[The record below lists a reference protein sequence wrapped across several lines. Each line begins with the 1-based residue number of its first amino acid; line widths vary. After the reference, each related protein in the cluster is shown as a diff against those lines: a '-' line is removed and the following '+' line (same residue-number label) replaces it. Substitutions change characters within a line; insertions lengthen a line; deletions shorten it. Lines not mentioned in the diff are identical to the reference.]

1 MRLVPNAVIT
11 DSGKMNASV
20 PSVVP
25 TTWSVTGPSRVTKMM
40 NGIGRTMLTSTLST
54 PNTQRLASRFPR
66 RVT

>member
-1 MRLVPNAVIT
+1 MT

-25 TTWSVTGPSRVTKMM
+25 TTCSVTGPSSVTKMM
-40 NGIGRTMLTSTLST
+40 NGIGRTMLTTTLRT
-54 PNTQRLASRFPR
+54 PNTALFASRLPG